1 MNSWRS
7 QHLLHDTL
15 CGMQQQKKPKQ
26 FADNLCSAIIKK
38 KTCLSNKGVSHFILL
53 INLFVLPWTSSRV
66 HTGHVTRLC
75 SQLASTINLESPIN
89 FFHPC
94 FRTSTGS
101 KLQTERLPSGLKRKM
116 FWLYNNPNHHWSS
129 IFIILTLCIHYIVV
143 SGVSKRLGCCH
154 IHDDLEYLTKTSH
167 RKQKIQ
173 SVHTYAQHR
182 HKARVKKQM
191 YRGKKQPKGK
201 IDNFQWKVYGW
212 CSATGILKS

>member
-1 MNSWRS
+1 MRYA
-7 QHLLHDTL
+7 
-15 CGMQQQKKPKQ
+15 KKKKTICRQ
-26 FADNLCSAIIKK
+26 SLFSDYLKK

-53 INLFVLPWTSSRV
+53 INLFILPWTSSRV

-75 SQLASTINLESPIN
+75 SQLASTINFESPIN

-101 KLQTERLPSGLKRKM
+101 KLQTERLPPGLKRKM

-173 SVHTYAQHR
+173 SVHTCAQHL
-182 HKARVKKQM
+182 HKARVKK
-191 YRGKKQPKGK
+191 
-201 IDNFQWKVYGW
+201 
-212 CSATGILKS
+212 